1 MSFTVKGKVI
11 CVLPEV
17 SGVSASSSKEW
28 SKRDFVIEET
38 EGAYPKRIAFTA
50 FNKPDIFNF
59 FGLHDEVTVHF
70 NAESKEFN
78 EKWYTNLTIWKVDV
92 DVKAAGSSAPAGS
105 GSGMTN
111 YSPPSPMEEP
121 PADSGDLPS

>member
-1 MSFTVKGKVI
+1 MAFIAKGKVI
-11 CVLPEV
+11 EICPEV
-17 SGVSASSSKEW
+17 TGTSAGGKDW
-28 SKRDFVIEET
+28 SKRDFVIEEI

-78 EKWYTNLTIWKVDV
+78 QRWFTNLTIWKVDV
-92 DVKAAGSSAPAGS
+92 DVKAAGSAPSS
-105 GSGMTN
+105 GLQTN
-111 YSPPSPMEEP
+111 NPPPPPPPSEEENQ
-121 PADSGDLPS
+121 DLPF

>member
-1 MSFTVKGKVI
+1 MAFTVKGKVI

-17 SGVSASSSKEW
+17 AGTSASSGKEW
-28 SKRDFVIEET
+28 SKRDFVIEEVET
-38 EGAYPKRIAFTA
+38 QYPKRIAFTA

-70 NAESKEFN
+70 NAESKEFK
-78 EKWYTNLTIWKVDV
+78 EKWFTNLTIWKVDV
-92 DVKAAGSSAPAGS
+92 DVKAAGSAPLSS

-111 YSPPSPMEEP
+111 YPPPPPMEEP
-121 PADSGDLPS
+121 PADSGDLPF